1 MYIDRYRWLFHRM
14 GLLHSM
20 LPARRVIPR
29 LLSCYYKQELV
40 WSRRQRWGG
49 VLVKIVILNN
59 AHGKTPCSQ
68 WEKRKKLYNEV
79 PPFPGSSPPFG
90 RITATQNQLVA
101 VNNHC
106 VVWLQLNVPS
116 LILIHVQTGQTPLY
130 IASWEGHDQIVELLL
145 KKEADVNHQIKV
157 RLLLLACVF
166 LHEERFF
173 NIKNNLWLGYKHNHW

>member
-1 MYIDRYRWLFHRM
+1 MYIDLYCWLFHRV
-14 GLLHSM
+14 GSLHCM

-59 AHGKTPCSQ
+59 THGKILCSQ
-68 WEKRKKLYNEV
+68 WEIRKKLYNQV
-79 PPFPGSSPPFG
+79 PPFPGSSPTFG
-90 RITATQNQLVA
+90 RINPTQNQLVA

-106 VVWLQLNVPS
+106 VVWLQLNITS
-116 LILIHVQTGQTPLY
+116 LFLIHVQTGQTALY
-130 IASWEGHDQIVELLL
+130 IASWKGHDQIAELLL
-145 KKEADVNHQIKV
+145 NKEADVNHQTKV
-157 RLLLLACVF
+157 RLLVLACVF

-173 NIKNNLWLGYKHNHW
+173 NIKNTCEAWLYA